1 MKTIADSV
9 GTRHLMSCPIT
20 QPVTAAQKAE
30 LEGQDAIA
38 IKCSAISQ
46 DILAV
51 ISKPVFF
58 DNRKEEICSRTFG
71 TWSKNHPKAQTIIE
85 QGDFLVSGT
94 TRFTKR
100 VLFNDGIDNYRKTPT
115 EI

>member
-1 MKTIADSV
+1 MNEEELLQCLEMKTISDEV

-30 LEGQDAIA
+30 LEGQTQIA
-38 IKCSAISQ
+38 IKCSAIGN

-51 ISKPVFF
+51 ISNPVFF

-71 TWSKNHPKAQTIIE
+71 TWSQNHPKAQTIIA
-85 QGDFLVSGT
+85 QGDFLISG
-94 TRFTKR
+94 
-100 VLFNDGIDNYRKTPT
+100 
-115 EI
+115 